1 MSLISVEPVYIAL
14 MQPAII
20 HFINLVSNLLL
31 NKIIH
36 FPTKVLERKKKKK
49 RLLSTRRDQILVA
62 LFQKFI
68 KIGGKISIQQYLL
81 FL

>member
-1 MSLISVEPVYIAL
+1 

-20 HFINLVSNLLL
+20 HFINLVSNLFL
-31 NKIIH
+31 NKIIP

-68 KIGGKISIQQYLL
+68 KIGGKISIHNIYYFCRDQKLVV
-81 FL
+81 